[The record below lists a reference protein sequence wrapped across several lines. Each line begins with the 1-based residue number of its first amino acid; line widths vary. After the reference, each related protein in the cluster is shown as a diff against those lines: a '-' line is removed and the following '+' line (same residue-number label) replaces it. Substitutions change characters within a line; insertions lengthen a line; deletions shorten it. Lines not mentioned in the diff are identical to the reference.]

1 MLKSTFFTVSVAAA
15 LVLGIAIGATAGPS
29 VALAAGK
36 YKRAQLMGFYSPP
49 MCQEDGG
56 SVAGATEYCTLK
68 DGYVIKF
75 GDFNDEDC
83 DSDGGRVTKTSW
95 GKFCALHSG
104 YAIKIDMTT
113 SHPL

>member
-1 MLKSTFFTVSVAAA
+1 MSKSATFTLSLTLA
-15 LVLGIAIGATAGPS
+15 LVLGVAIGINAGPS
-29 VALAAGK
+29 VALAGGQ
-36 YKRAQLMGFYSPP
+36 YKPAQLMGFYSPP

-56 SVAGATEYCTLK
+56 TAEGAAEYCTLK

-75 GDFNDEDC
+75 GDFNDENCKD
-83 DSDGGRVTKTSW
+83 DGGRIKKTSW

-104 YAIKIDMTT
+104 YAVKIDMTT